1 MGEHVGQAFGGGQP
15 RGVHRRSEQ
24 PQPRLAGR
32 GGGGLEDVVARRA
45 IAPARPG
52 RSSSPRTWS
61 RYCGNWSMSRSS
73 RPAAPRSRIDVTGS
87 EPGARPMPRS
97 MRPGRG
103 RFQQRELLGDRQRR
117 MVGQHHAAG
126 AQPQLRGL
134 RRQVGD
140 QHRRA
145 GGADRRHVVVF
156 GDPVAGEPQPVGGL
170 RQPHGGRQR
179 VCGGLVG
186 ADRDEIEDR
195 KPHGFVNAGGQR
207 DSPASAAAW
216 AKTSSSISGVNL
228 PVKVFCWLG

>member
-1 MGEHVGQAFGGGQP
+1 MGEHIRQAFGRGQP

-32 GGGGLEDVVARRA
+32 GGGGLEDVVTVAQLHRHALGAHHRPHMVEVLRELVDVAIVASGRAAQQSRRHRIGAGRAADAEVDAARCR
-45 IAPARPG
+45 
-52 RSSSPRTWS
+52 
-61 RYCGNWSMSRSS
+61 
-73 RPAAPRSRIDVTGS
+73 
-87 EPGARPMPRS
+87 
-97 MRPGRG
+97 

-126 AQPQLRGL
+126 AQPQLGGL

-156 GDPVAGEPQPVGGL
+156 GHPVAGEPQPVGGL
-170 RQPHGGRQR
+170 RQTHGGRQR

-186 ADRDEIEDR
+186 ADWDEIEDR
-195 KPHGFVNAGGQR
+195 KPHGFLNAGGQR

-216 AKTSSSISGVNL
+216 AKISSSISGVSL